1 MTGALA
7 SLLTSGNGIQV
18 KTNSTTITNVQITSS
33 GSGVSVANGNGTT
46 GNPTISLSTVLQNL
60 VGTTGTGLLALSGT
74 SLSTVAVTGVGG
86 QITVNNGTTSPQ
98 IGLTTTSVTAGSYTL
113 PTVTFDAYGRA
124 TSSSSASTTGT
135 GSVVLANSP
144 TLTGTPIAPTASTG
158 TNTTQIA
165 TTAFVQNAIGSGGSV
180 VNTFSAG
187 TTGLSP
193 SSASSG
199 NITLGGVLGVSNGG
213 TGLSTAPSAGGVLY
227 GNGTGFAVTPTGLTG
242 QVLTSQGS
250 SNPIWQTLSGV
261 GTVTQIIAG
270 TGLTG
275 GTITVS
281 GTIAID
287 TTVVTTLTGTQTL
300 TNKTLTSPVISSIVN
315 SGTLTLPSSTDTLVG
330 RATIDTLTNKSI
342 SGSTNTLSNI
352 GNSALT
358 NSSLTVNGTS
368 ISLGGSGTISASTT
382 STLTIGTGLSG
393 TSFNGSSP
401 VTIAIS
407 NTGVT
412 SGTYGSASV
421 IPVLQVN
428 SQGQITS
435 VSTQPINAPTYQGT
449 WNANTNTPTLTSSVG
464 TQSYYYV
471 VSVAGNTT
479 LNGVSGWNVGDWAIF
494 TGGVWEKVPGS
505 SSESFTNLTTTNIA
519 VTGLTGV
526 MYANGSSN
534 VTAISTTGS
543 GNVVLATS
551 PTLVTPAL
559 GTPSS
564 VVLTNATGLPL
575 STGVTGTLPIANG
588 GTGQTTAST
597 AFNALSP
604 ITTTGDLIIGN
615 GTNSATR
622 LGIGA
627 NTYVLTS
634 NGTTASWQAPS
645 GGVSTFSGGT
655 TGLTPSTATSG
666 AITLSGTLVVGNG
679 GTGVAT
685 LTGLAYGNGTSAF
698 TAATASQ
705 VVSVIGT
712 TAVTNATNAT
722 NLNLSAGS
730 GATNYITYA
739 SSATGNQAQY
749 TSTGITINATN
760 STITGGIN
768 GGTF

>member
-1 MTGALA
+1 M
-7 SLLTSGNGIQV
+7 
-18 KTNSTTITNVQITSS
+18 
-33 GSGVSVANGNGTT
+33 
-46 GNPTISLSTVLQNL
+46 
-60 VGTTGTGLLALSGT
+60 
-74 SLSTVAVTGVGG
+74 
-86 QITVNNGTTSPQ
+86 
-98 IGLTTTSVTAGSYTL
+98 
-113 PTVTFDAYGRA
+113 
-124 TSSSSASTTGT
+124 
-135 GSVVLANSP
+135 
-144 TLTGTPIAPTASTG
+144 
-158 TNTTQIA
+158 
-165 TTAFVQNAIGSGGSV
+165 
-180 VNTFSAG
+180 
-187 TTGLSP
+187 
-193 SSASSG
+193 
-199 NITLGGVLGVSNGG
+199 
-213 TGLSTAPSAGGVLY
+213 
-227 GNGTGFAVTPTGLTG
+227 
-242 QVLTSQGS
+242 
-250 SNPIWQTLSGV
+250 
-261 GTVTQIIAG
+261 
-270 TGLTG
+270 
-275 GTITVS
+275 
-281 GTIAID
+281 
-287 TTVVTTLTGTQTL
+287 
-300 TNKTLTSPVISSIVN
+300 
-315 SGTLTLPSSTDTLVG
+315 G